1 MYVIREW
8 IWTGHAVLYVSTTYL
23 IKYFMHLLQ
32 FKSSLLLQEAHSKEC
47 TASTNSTIQGLNIQ
61 EVIKSVHSTSS
72 LIL

>member
-1 MYVIREW
+1 MDLDGSRCTVREHYVFNK
-8 IWTGHAVLYVSTTYL
+8 VLYALATNL
-23 IKYFMHLLQ
+23 
-32 FKSSLLLQEAHSKEC
+32 KSSLLLQEAHSKEC